1 MKYKTI
7 LDKLELITEAIGRV
21 ASLLSLLLMSI
32 TFAVV
37 VMRYGFNAASLPMF
51 GYSISSIALQESVIY
66 LHATLFM
73 LASGYTLKHNE
84 HVRVDVFYRQFS
96 LKKQACVDIFGS
108 VVLLLPVCSFI
119 LYTSLDYVDF
129 AWRIEEKSQ
138 EAEGLPFVWLL
149 KTLIP
154 TMAIILIFQAMLEI
168 LKNIGFLI
176 GIYPVQEAIQETIKE
191 KQQRA
196 FK

>member
-7 LDKLELITEAIGRV
+7 LDKLELVTETIGRA
-21 ASLLSLLLMSI
+21 ASLLSLLLMFI

-37 VMRYGFNAASLPMF
+37 VMRYGFNAANLPLL
-51 GYSISSIALQESVIY
+51 GYNISSIALQESVIY
-66 LHATLFM
+66 LHATLFI

-108 VVLLLPVCSFI
+108 VALLIPVCGFI

-129 AWRIEEKSQ
+129 AWKMKEKSQ
-138 EAEGLPFVWLL
+138 EAEGLPYVWLL

-154 TMAIILIFQAMLEI
+154 AMAIVLIFQAVLEI
-168 LKNIGFLI
+168 LKKIGFLM
-176 GIYPVQEAIQETIKE
+176 GVYPAQESVVEGL
-191 KQQRA
+191 
-196 FK
+196 